1 MYSVSID
8 KHPDEDLGLAFED
21 AVFDGIRPCANRCLF
36 CFIAQQ
42 PEGLRESL
50 YVRDD
55 DYRLSFL
62 HGTYITLTNLGPRDY
77 ARIQEQG
84 ISPLYV
90 SIHTT
95 NPELRAQMLGTPRA
109 AKIHDDLKN
118 LAESA
123 RFHAQI
129 VLVPGYNDGA
139 ELDRT
144 IRELSEYLPDLLSI
158 SIVPV
163 GLTKHRENLSQLT
176 PANKEW
182 AEATIKLVKKHQTR
196 FRREW
201 DDPIVRLADEFYLLA
216 GQDFPGVSHYGDFE
230 QLEDGIGLARLFLH
244 EWKRLSKKLPQKCQ
258 HQATLVT
265 GQAAHSI
272 LAVAME
278 RLAEVE
284 GLNLTLKPLVSR
296 FWGDRITVTGLL
308 TGQDIINGLTAPQ
321 GEVWVPSVM
330 IRKGTDCFLDG
341 VTLTELSEK
350 LGCPVRVIP
359 ASAEGL
365 AGTIIQ
371 IAETLPQ

>member
-21 AVFDGIRPCANRCLF
+21 AVFDGIRPCANHCLF

-77 ARIQEQG
+77 ARIQEMG

-90 SIHTT
+90 SVHTT
-95 NPELRAQMLGTPRA
+95 NPELRAKMLGTPRA
-109 AKIHDDLKN
+109 AKIQDDLQH

-144 IRELSEYLPDLLSI
+144 IRELSEFLPELLSI

-163 GLTKHRENLSQLT
+163 GLTKHREKLPPVT

-182 AEATIKLVKKHQTR
+182 AEATIQLVKKHQTR

-201 DDPIVRLADEFYLLA
+201 DDPIVRLADEFYILA
-216 GQDFPGVSHYGDFE
+216 GKDFPGVSHYGDFE
-230 QLEDGIGLARLFLH
+230 QLEDGIGLARSFLH
-244 EWKRLSKKLPQKCQ
+244 EWKRVSRKLPQKCP
-258 HQATLVT
+258 HKATLVT
-265 GQAAHSI
+265 GQAAQSI
-272 LAVAME
+272 LNVAME
-278 RLAEVE
+278 RLAEIE
-284 GLNLTLKPLVSR
+284 GLELTLEPITSR

-308 TGQDIINGLTAPQ
+308 TGNDILEGLKSPQ
-321 GEVWVPSVM
+321 GEVWIPSVL
-330 IRKGTDCFLDG
+330 IRKGTDCLLDG
-341 VTLTELSEK
+341 VTLAELSER
-350 LGCPVRVIP
+350 LACPVRVIP

-365 AGTIIQ
+365 ADTVRQ
-371 IAETLPQ
+371 IAETLSK